1 MQQTR
6 NVPIS
11 TDLQPLSKDIQQ
23 RCGAMVQKYGS
34 AKGFIAAYAVEKFMQ
49 RYNDPQMRAAM
60 VVDCRESVTISVKSF
75 GRFIVV
81 TAIMPYVMQLCISC
95 GVAYDAQAVE
105 LVTADIIDG
114 FGYLSVPQIICAL
127 KYAREGRLKDG
138 NGKNICTMYGTL
150 SGSVVMDC
158 INAFIRNF
166 RNPAIEK
173 EEQRARDYEREQS
186 MKRAVT
192 REEWERMQR
201 KQPPR

>member
-1 MQQTR
+1 MR
-6 NVPIS
+6 NKPTII
-11 TDLQPLSKDIQQ
+11 DLLPLSKDVEQ

-34 AKGFIAAYAVEKFMQ
+34 AKGFISAYAVENFMR
-49 RYNDPQMRAAM
+49 RYTDPQERAAM
-60 VVDCRESVTISVKSF
+60 VVDCRESVTISVKTF
-75 GRFIVV
+75 GRFNVV

-114 FGYLSVPQIICAL
+114 FGYLSMSQIICAL

-138 NGKNICTMYGTL
+138 NNKNICTMYGTL

-158 INAFIRNF
+158 INAFVRNF

-173 EEQRARDYEREQS
+173 EEQRARDLEREQS
-186 MKRAVT
+186 MKRAIT
-192 REEWERMQR
+192 KEEWERMQR
-201 KQPPR
+201 KQTPR